1 MPQPKLDSTEAAR
14 RKARAEATD
23 SLHAG
28 VDKAREY
35 AEVAEGV
42 LGIINELGI
51 ETPEWLD
58 GYMEGMNEI
67 MNGLAQM
74 DLTKPMTVLTGGLQ
88 TIKGAVKSIVSLGG
102 TISLFNSADYS
113 DYNEMVAKYDVLL
126 DVWDALLNKK
136 KAYIKES
143 YGAEATQAGAEAL
156 NLLNAERE
164 VTKRLANSRLGSGSS
179 AGSHSLQYRMWKGSY
194 KYEGKN
200 WRDVAGDIS
209 KQLDGVKFDGMSD
222 MLNMTGEQLEWIK
235 TNYTGL
241 WSAMD
246 GDFRGY
252 LDNIIEYG
260 EAEKEILESVKEQVT
275 GISFDSFEDSYL
287 NMLSDMS
294 LKNADFAKD
303 FEKKLQESILR
314 SMLAK
319 NYSTRI
325 QALYDSWA
333 KAGED
338 GTYTQQEIEDLR
350 NMQSQL
356 TDAMLAEPGQDGG
369 SPSVGVRMTAAVPLP
384 SQDVQAQ

>member
-1 MPQPKLDSTEAAR
+1 
-14 RKARAEATD
+14 
-23 SLHAG
+23 
-28 VDKAREY
+28 
-35 AEVAEGV
+35 
-42 LGIINELGI
+42 
-51 ETPEWLD
+51 
-58 GYMEGMNEI
+58 
-67 MNGLAQM
+67 
-74 DLTKPMTVLTGGLQ
+74 
-88 TIKGAVKSIVSLGG
+88 
-102 TISLFNSADYS
+102 
-113 DYNEMVAKYDVLL
+113 
-126 DVWDALLNKK
+126 
-136 KAYIKES
+136 
-143 YGAEATQAGAEAL
+143 
-156 NLLNAERE
+156 
-164 VTKRLANSRLGSGSS
+164 
-179 AGSHSLQYRMWKGSY
+179 
-194 KYEGKN
+194 
-200 WRDVAGDIS
+200 
-209 KQLDGVKFDGMSD
+209 MSD

-356 TDAMLAEPGQDGG
+356 TDAMLAERDKMAAAFGWSADDGSSSSSQSG
-369 SPSVGVRMTAAVPLP
+369 RAGAVTTITEETAGKIEGIATSIQIHVISMDDKMTDISQYAYEAIGILNTIAENTAFCKYLEGIADGMERMERDGVKMR
-384 SQDVQAQ
+384 